1 MNSVILKR
9 KMIKITKEQA
19 IKKMIGAILKRKI
32 INNKQLSIRKKI
44 IKVIQMIM
52 KIKKLK

>member
-1 MNSVILKR
+1 MNLVILKR
-9 KMIKITKEQA
+9 KMIKVTKEQA

-32 INNKQLSIRKKI
+32 INNKQLSIKKKI

-52 KIKKLK
+52 NIKKLR

>member
-1 MNSVILKR
+1 MNLVILMR

-32 INNKQLSIRKKI
+32 INNKQLSIKKKI

-52 KIKKLK
+52 NIKKLR

>member
-1 MNSVILKR
+1 MNLVILKR

-32 INNKQLSIRKKI
+32 INNKQLSIKKKI

-52 KIKKLK
+52 NIKKLR